1 MRAITEQQKQEAIA
15 AFAYEGTLIADT
27 VYGSGHINDTF
38 RLTFAVGNMG
48 DLDVILQRMNADAF
62 PHPEQLMENIAG
74 VTGFLK
80 KKIIARG
87 GDPER
92 ETLNIIPT
100 VDNKPYYRDTNG
112 DYWRSY
118 RFITGASS
126 FDQVETPQQ
135 FYESA
140 VAFGSFQR
148 LLADYPAE
156 TLHETIP
163 GFHDTRARFAA
174 FEKAVREDVV
184 GRAAEVQKE
193 IAFFLER
200 KETACYF
207 AGRLD
212 RGELPIRVTHND
224 TKLNNVML
232 DDKTGKGVCV
242 IDLDTV
248 MPGLAM
254 NDFGDAI
261 RYGASTAAEDERDLS
276 EVSCS
281 MELFS
286 LFTKGFLEGCGGSL
300 TPEETALLP
309 MGAKVMTYECGM
321 RFLMDYLQGDRY
333 FKIHRDGQNLDR
345 DRTADRLHF
354 HNYME
359 LGYCY
364 YGAGDVVLGDDTY
377 CFSGQQFTVIPSNFP
392 HTTNS
397 DPGNI
402 SRWEYLFVDVEV
414 VLDGIFPDNAL
425 RKERALQRLY
435 EKPWFLEEAE
445 YPKEAAK
452 IKEILNIMRKGDEFY
467 LEEAKALLGCLLLEI
482 TRLNYTNKETRADA
496 EQGRITCIV
505 SRAMDYISDHYME
518 PIRVEQL
525 AKYSHLSETHFRR
538 VFTEYM
544 HMGPLEYINTVRIR
558 TACEHLKKTEEPVA
572 DIAHKCGFTTN
583 STFNRNFKQMMGVTP
598 VEWRKRPENYEQRL
612 LNYEIHTEK
621 GW

>member
-345 DRTADRLHF
+345 ARTADRLHF

-377 CFSGQQFTVIPSNFP
+377 RFSGQQFTVIPSNFP

>member
-248 MPGLAM
+248 MP
-254 NDFGDAI
+254 
-261 RYGASTAAEDERDLS
+261 
-276 EVSCS
+276 
-281 MELFS
+281 
-286 LFTKGFLEGCGGSL
+286 
-300 TPEETALLP
+300 
-309 MGAKVMTYECGM
+309 
-321 RFLMDYLQGDRY
+321 
-333 FKIHRDGQNLDR
+333 
-345 DRTADRLHF
+345 
-354 HNYME
+354 
-359 LGYCY
+359 
-364 YGAGDVVLGDDTY
+364 
-377 CFSGQQFTVIPSNFP
+377 
-392 HTTNS
+392 
-397 DPGNI
+397 
-402 SRWEYLFVDVEV
+402 
-414 VLDGIFPDNAL
+414 
-425 RKERALQRLY
+425 
-435 EKPWFLEEAE
+435 WFLEEAE

>member
-1 MRAITEQQKQEAIA
+1 MAE
-15 AFAYEGTLIADT
+15 
-27 VYGSGHINDTF
+27 
-38 RLTFAVGNMG
+38 
-48 DLDVILQRMNADAF
+48 
-62 PHPEQLMENIAG
+62 
-74 VTGFLK
+74 K
-80 KKIIARG
+80 KKKKMEFR
-87 GDPER
+87 
-92 ETLNIIPT
+92 
-100 VDNKPYYRDTNG
+100 YY
-112 DYWRSY
+112 
-118 RFITGASS
+118 
-126 FDQVETPQQ
+126 QLPP
-135 FYESA
+135 
-140 VAFGSFQR
+140 GS
-148 LLADYPAE
+148 
-156 TLHETIP
+156 
-163 GFHDTRARFAA
+163 
-174 FEKAVREDVV
+174 
-184 GRAAEVQKE
+184 
-193 IAFFLER
+193 
-200 KETACYF
+200 
-207 AGRLD
+207 
-212 RGELPIRVTHND
+212 PI
-224 TKLNNVML
+224 L
-232 DDKTGKGVCV
+232 
-242 IDLDTV
+242 
-248 MPGLAM
+248 
-254 NDFGDAI
+254 
-261 RYGASTAAEDERDLS
+261 
-276 EVSCS
+276 
-281 MELFS
+281 
-286 LFTKGFLEGCGGSL
+286 
-300 TPEETALLP
+300 ALL
-309 MGAKVMTYECGM
+309 GEKWV
-321 RFLMDYLQGDRY
+321 
-333 FKIHRDGQNLDR
+333 QNYG

-377 CFSGQQFTVIPSNFP
+377 RFSGQQFTVIPSNFP

-621 GW
+621 GWLQPMQGAKLIQQVKRKQKKMTGVLRKLMVVFGVFFVLLGIMISQAFMLAGFLLVALYFVFDVLSRKEYEYILDGKTLTIDVIYGKRYRKTAHIIDMTEMEVTAPNRHEAVAKYRKDGGGVRLPKFDYTSYEDDIPYYTMIVIEDREKKKLLLDLNQELLFALKKQYPSKVFA